1 MISVQLD
8 RLLRK
13 VSPWPGVLMEVGT
26 FPTWMIIPTDIP
38 MELMDT
44 IYMKGHI
51 WELSVGVGMNNI
63 NFWNAKP

>member
-1 MISVQLD
+1 
-8 RLLRK
+8 
-13 VSPWPGVLMEVGT
+13 MEVGT